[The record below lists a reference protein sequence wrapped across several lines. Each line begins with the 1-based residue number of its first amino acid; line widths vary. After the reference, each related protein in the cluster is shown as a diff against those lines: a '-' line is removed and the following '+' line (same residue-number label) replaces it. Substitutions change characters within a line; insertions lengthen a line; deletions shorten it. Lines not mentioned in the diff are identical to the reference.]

1 MSSVSA
7 IPSEYKPHL
16 KGLGQDWK
24 WTKAWPSKFVM
35 IFLYSATLYAYN
47 IVLQISATTFLL
59 YTMQHYT
66 IFKVFDSRFLNWPC
80 FGVLVF
86 WCFGALSWEKSGSI
100 SSSCSRRSKQLPSNF
115 PSFSPTS
122 PTSLTWNGFSPPAI
136 HTHQTLDLL
145 QNECWPQ
152 LKILQTRRHYL
163 FAPKAPGRNLTS
175 YSSSL
180 SSA

>member
-80 FGVLVF
+80 FGVLVLWVERKVEAF
-86 WCFGALSWEKSGSI
+86 RAAAAY
-100 SSSCSRRSKQLPSNF
+100 RRSKQLPSNF